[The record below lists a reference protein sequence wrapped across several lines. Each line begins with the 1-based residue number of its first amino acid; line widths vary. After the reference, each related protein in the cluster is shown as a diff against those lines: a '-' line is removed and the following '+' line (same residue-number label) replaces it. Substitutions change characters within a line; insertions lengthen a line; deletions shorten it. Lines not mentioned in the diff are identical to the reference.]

1 MGRTAPALIDP
12 LRCLFPMFFRQS
24 HDSESTRGPVTAVG
38 TSRTILG
45 APRRTPRDMSPTQ
58 THERSAWI
66 GLLVLT
72 LVWSLNW
79 SVMKVATRYSG
90 PFTFSAQRYVIG
102 TLVLFALLALQ
113 RKRLKPT
120 PWLPTIAIGLCQ
132 TMAFQALAQWAL
144 VSGGAGKTALLA
156 YSMPFWVVPL
166 AWWWIHEKPGL
177 ARWICI
183 ALAAAGFVCVVGPWK
198 PIGAP
203 KSIVLALLAG
213 LAWAI
218 ATVLSKRLFQRHPD
232 VTPLR
237 LTAWQ
242 MLVGTLG
249 LVIVAL
255 ATPQRAVDWT
265 GTYVAA
271 LLYNGLLSSGV
282 CWVLWSLVVQR
293 LSANVAGLTSLAIPV
308 AGVLF
313 AWGLLGERPSRAEA
327 IGIFLIGIA
336 LSALQFR
343 RRVPA

>member
-1 MGRTAPALIDP
+1 MTPSP
-12 LRCLFPMFFRQS
+12 
-24 HDSESTRGPVTAVG
+24 STRA
-38 TSRTILG
+38 
-45 APRRTPRDMSPTQ
+45 
-58 THERSAWI
+58 AWI

-72 LVWSLNW
+72 VVWSLNW
-79 SVMKVATRYSG
+79 SVMKVAMRYGG

-102 TLVLFALLALQ
+102 TAVLFALLAIL
-113 RKRLKPT
+113 RRNMRPT
-120 PWLPTIAIGLCQ
+120 PWLSTIAIGLCQ

-166 AWWWIHEKPGL
+166 AWWWIHEKPGPVRWLSIVL
-177 ARWICI
+177 AT
-183 ALAAAGFVCVVGPWK
+183 AGFVCVVQPWH

-203 KSIVLALLAG
+203 SSVMLALTAG

-218 ATVLSKRLFQRHPD
+218 ATVLSKRLFLKHPD

-249 LVIVAL
+249 LVVLAL
-255 ATPQRAVDWT
+255 ATPERAVTWS
-265 GTYVAA
+265 GEYVAA

-282 CWVLWSLVVQR
+282 CWVLWALIVQR
-293 LSANVAGLTSLAIPV
+293 LPANVAGLTSLAIPV

-313 AWGLLGERPSRAEA
+313 AWGLLAERPTSVEW
-327 IGIFLIGIA
+327 LGIA
-336 LSALQFR
+336 LIGTALAALQFR
-343 RRVPA
+343 RRLPA

>member
-1 MGRTAPALIDP
+1 MSHTHAP
-12 LRCLFPMFFRQS
+12 
-24 HDSESTRGPVTAVG
+24 
-38 TSRTILG
+38 
-45 APRRTPRDMSPTQ
+45 
-58 THERSAWI
+58 ERAAWI

-72 LVWSLNW
+72 IVWSLNW
-79 SVMKVATRYSG
+79 TVMKVATHYSG

-102 TLVLFALLALQ
+102 TVVLFALLALRRDPLQ
-113 RKRLKPT
+113 PT

-132 TMAFQALAQWAL
+132 TCAFQALAQWAL

-156 YSMPFWVVPL
+156 YTMPFWVVPL
-166 AWWWIHEKPGL
+166 AWWWLHEKPGPT
-177 ARWICI
+177 RWLCI
-183 ALAAAGFVCVVGPWK
+183 VVAAAGFACVVEPWR
-198 PIGAP
+198 PLGAP
-203 KSIVLALLAG
+203 HGIALALLAG
-213 LAWAI
+213 LAWAV

-242 MLVGTLG
+242 MLIGTLG

-255 ATPQRAVDWT
+255 VAPQRPLEWT

-282 CWVLWSLVVQR
+282 CWVLWALVVQR
-293 LSANVAGLTSLAIPV
+293 LSANVAGLTSLAVPV

-313 AWGLLGERPSRAEA
+313 AWGLLHEQPSNPEW
-327 IGIFLIGIA
+327 IGIA
-336 LSALQFR
+336 LIGVALLALQFR